1 LPNAIVTPHTAN
13 TYEMA
18 LPLLGARITDNVRRW
33 IAGEP
38 LVGSVDP
45 IAGY

>member
-1 LPNAIVTPHTAN
+1 
-13 TYEMA
+13 MA
-18 LPLLGARITDNVRRW
+18 LPLLSARITDNVRRW

-38 LVGSVDP
+38 LAGSVDP